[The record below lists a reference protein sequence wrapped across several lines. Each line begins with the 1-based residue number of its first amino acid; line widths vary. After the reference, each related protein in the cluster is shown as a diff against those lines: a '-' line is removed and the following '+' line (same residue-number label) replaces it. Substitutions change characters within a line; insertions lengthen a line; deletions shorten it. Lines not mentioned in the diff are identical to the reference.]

1 MILTETHQFKH
12 NLEMDNLCWQSKNL
26 YNSCLYEIRSHF
38 FQTDKYIGFM
48 ELYRKI
54 SKLKIWNDCTLPN
67 RIKVHVLRCVDK
79 NFKSFFA
86 SIRSYKV
93 NPSKFKGRP
102 RLPKYKDK
110 TNGRFVAIY
119 TKTAINKKKFNQG
132 LIKLSGTN
140 IEIRTQIKDFN
151 SIKEAKIVPTLYGF
165 KVCISYEKEAKPL
178 KPSQGRYASVDL
190 GVSNLATLTFSD
202 GSKPLIF
209 NGKPLK
215 SMNQY
220 YNKVK
225 ANLQSKLPNN
235 RKTSNKI
242 GRLIHK
248 RNNKIDN
255 YLHKTSKML
264 VNQLV
269 SKDIDCLV
277 IGNNVGWKQDINIGR
292 VNNQNFV
299 SIPHSK
305 FISLLRYKCELEGI
319 DVKITEESYTSKCS
333 FLDLEE
339 VKKHETYK
347 GKRVK
352 RGMFRASDGRTIN
365 ADVNGS
371 YNILR
376 KVIPEAFTPEGI
388 EGFAVIPSIM
398 TPYSVK
404 KS

>member
-1 MILTETHQFKH
+1 MA
-12 NLEMDNLCWQSKNL
+12 
-26 YNSCLYEIRSHF
+26 
-38 FQTDKYIGFM
+38 
-48 ELYRKI
+48 
-54 SKLKIWNDCTLPN
+54 
-67 RIKVHVLRCVDK
+67 DK
-79 NFKSFFA
+79 NFKNFFA

-93 NPSKFKGRP
+93 NSSKFKARP

-110 TNGRFVAIY
+110 TNGKFVAIY
-119 TKTAINKKKFNQG
+119 EKNAINKKKFNQG

-151 SIKEAKIVPTLYGF
+151 SIKEAKVVPTLYGF

-178 KPSQGRYASVDL
+178 NPSRGRVASIDL
-190 GVSNLATLTFSD
+190 GLNNLATVTFLD

-215 SMNQY
+215 SMTQY

-225 ANLQSKLPNN
+225 ASLQSKLPNN
-235 RKTSNKI
+235 RKTSKRI
-242 GRLIHK
+242 RGLTPK

-277 IGNNVGWKQDINIGR
+277 IGNNVRWKQDINIGR

-305 FISLLRYKCELEGI
+305 FISLLRYKCEMEGI

-339 VKKHETYK
+339 VKKHETYL

-352 RGMFRASDGRTIN
+352 RGLFKASNGRIIN

-371 YNILR
+371 YNIMR
-376 KVIPEAFTPEGI
+376 KVIPEAFTLEGI
-388 EGFAVIPSIM
+388 EGFAVIPSRM
-398 TPYSVK
+398 TVSFSQTNYTNMI
-404 KS
+404 

>member
-1 MILTETHQFKH
+1 MA
-12 NLEMDNLCWQSKNL
+12 
-26 YNSCLYEIRSHF
+26 
-38 FQTDKYIGFM
+38 
-48 ELYRKI
+48 
-54 SKLKIWNDCTLPN
+54 
-67 RIKVHVLRCVDK
+67 DK

-93 NPSKFKGRP
+93 NPSKFKARP
-102 RLPKYKDK
+102 QLPKYKDK
-110 TNGRFVAIY
+110 TNGKFVAIY
-119 TKTAINKKKFNQG
+119 EKGAINKKKFNQG

-151 SIKEAKIVPTLYGF
+151 SIKEAKVVPTLYGF
-165 KVCISYEKEAKPL
+165 NVCISYEKEEKPL
-178 KPSQGRYASVDL
+178 KPSQGRIASIDL
-190 GVSNLATLTFSD
+190 GLSNLATLTFID

-225 ANLQSKLPNN
+225 ASLQSKLPNN

-242 GRLIHK
+242 GQLTHK

-339 VKKHETYK
+339 VKKHETYL
-347 GKRVK
+347 GKRIK
-352 RGMFRASDGRTIN
+352 RGMFRASDGRMIN

-388 EGFAVIPSIM
+388 EGFAVIPSRM
-398 TPYSVK
+398 TVSF
-404 KS
+404 S